1 MPRDL
6 TPLLSPRNIAIV
18 GASPRPDSFGAG
30 LLRTITGGGYGGTV
44 HLVNPR
50 YEAIGDRPCHSSV
63 AAIPGGVDCAAFVLG
78 DALLVDAVA
87 DAARAGVG
95 GAVIF
100 GRAQGAGPE
109 GVPRVEAIRGLA
121 RESGLSICGANCM
134 GFLNLHDTLQ
144 LTGSPFTTLPAPS
157 GVALVSHSGSSW
169 SGLVGNRRQM
179 GFDIAVSA
187 GQELATTAAD
197 YIHHFLDQ
205 TRVRVIACVLE
216 TVRDPD
222 SFIAA
227 AERAAAQGTAI
238 VVLKLG
244 RSEAGRH
251 FAISHSGA
259 LSGSSAAYD
268 AVFARY
274 GIVQVRSLD
283 ELLDTAELLALDRPM
298 TDPGIALGTDSGG
311 ERQLVADL
319 AADIGLDFAPLAPD
333 TLAAVQGHLD
343 PGMEATN
350 PLDYW
355 GDGGDVMAPVLSAMA
370 ADPGVGVV
378 VMATNMTAD
387 RAFTDMSVAAIRKV
401 RAATDKP
408 VVVMGNA
415 ATTFSPAVAADL
427 RARGIAV
434 LMGTA
439 SGLAALA
446 RLQQVRFPES
456 RDGSAAPLP
465 LPEAAH
471 AVLDGAG
478 PSLRGAEGFAILQS
492 AGIACTPFAEVRC
505 PGDIATF
512 AAMHRL
518 PVALKI
524 DDAAIAHK
532 SELGGVALGL
542 RTLSE
547 ANAALARLRQRHPEA
562 PVIVQAM
569 ADGVELILGMTTD
582 PDFGPIVT
590 LGLGGVFT
598 EIFRDSTTLIPPF
611 TEAEAR
617 AALARLRGFPLMTGA
632 RGRAPADL
640 DALCGLLVR
649 FGALV
654 AGAAD
659 RLAEIEINPVMAGPG
674 GAVAVDC
681 IARQHQRKEPH
692 DRQP

>member
-6 TPLLSPRNIAIV
+6 SPLLSPCSIAIV

-30 LLRTITGGGYGGTV
+30 LLRTIAGGGYGGAV

-50 YEAIGDRPCHSSV
+50 YDTIGDRPCHASV
-63 AAIPGGVDCAAFVLG
+63 AANPGRVDCAAFVLG
-78 DALLVDAVA
+78 DALLVDAVRS
-87 DAARAGVG
+87 AAVAGVK

-100 GRAQGAGPE
+100 GRAQGAEPDGT
-109 GVPRVEAIRGLA
+109 PRVEAIRAIA
-121 RESGLSICGANCM
+121 REAGMSICGANCM
-134 GFLNLHDTLQ
+134 GFLNLHDRLQ
-144 LTGSPFTTLPAPS
+144 LAGAPFTALPAPS

-197 YIHHFLDQ
+197 YIHHLLDHAP
-205 TRVRVIACVLE
+205 VRVIACVME
-216 TVRDPD
+216 TIRDPAN
-222 SFIAA
+222 FIAA
-227 AERAAAQGTAI
+227 AERAAAKGVAI

-259 LSGSSAAYD
+259 LSGSNAAYD

-274 GIVQVRSLD
+274 GVVQVRGLD

-298 TDPGIALGTDSGG
+298 AAPGIALGSDSGG

-319 AADIGLDFAPLAPD
+319 AADIGLGFAPLTPE
-333 TLAAVQGHLD
+333 TLAAVQSHLD

-355 GDGGDVMAPVLSAMA
+355 GDGGDVMAPVLTAMA
-370 ADPGVGVV
+370 EDPGVGVV

-387 RAFTDMSVAAIRKV
+387 RTFTEMSVAAIRKV
-401 RAATDKP
+401 REATDKP
-408 VVVMGNA
+408 VVVMGNS
-415 ATTFSPAVAADL
+415 ATTFSPTVAADL

-446 RLQQVRFPES
+446 HLQRVRFPVP
-456 RDGSAAPLP
+456 RTGTADPLP
-465 LPEAAH
+465 LPETAR
-471 AVLDGAG
+471 AVLEAAG
-478 PSLRGAEGFAILQS
+478 HSLRGAEGFAILQS
-492 AGIACTPFAEVRC
+492 AGIPCTPFAEVRC

-512 AAMHRL
+512 AAHHGL

-524 DDAAIAHK
+524 DAAEVAHK
-532 SELGGVALGL
+532 SEFGGVALDL
-542 RTLSE
+542 RTLAQ
-547 ANAALARLRQRHPEA
+547 ANAALATLRQRHPDA

-598 EIFRDSTTLIPPF
+598 EVFRDSTTLLPPF
-611 TEAEAR
+611 TGTEAR
-617 AALARLRGFPLMTGA
+617 AALARLRGFPLLTGA
-632 RGRAPADL
+632 RGRPPVDL
-640 DALCGLLVR
+640 DALCALVAR
-649 FGALV
+649 FGTLV
-654 AGAAD
+654 AGASD
-659 RLAEIEINPVMAGPG
+659 RLAEIEINPVMAGPD
-674 GAVAVDC
+674 GALAVDC
-681 IARQHQRKEPH
+681 IARQHE
-692 DRQP
+692 DRP